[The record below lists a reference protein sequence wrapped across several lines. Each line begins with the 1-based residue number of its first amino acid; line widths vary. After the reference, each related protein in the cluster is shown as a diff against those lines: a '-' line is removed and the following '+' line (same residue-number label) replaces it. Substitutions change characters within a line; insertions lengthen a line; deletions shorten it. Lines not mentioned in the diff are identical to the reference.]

1 MILCRSPT
9 AHGGLKALVEG
20 KRRRSILSPAVSRR
34 AKPIPATLRKWR
46 KNHGKVLG
54 IEYTQGLVALVCH
67 VTLRTV
73 QSWEQGWRRPGPT
86 VSREKLAHAYG
97 VTVAEVDILL
107 GGGNAKAKS
116 ID

>member
-1 MILCRSPT
+1 
-9 AHGGLKALVEG
+9 
-20 KRRRSILSPAVSRR
+20 
-34 AKPIPATLRKWR
+34 
-46 KNHGKVLG
+46 
-54 IEYTQGLVALVCH
+54 
-67 VTLRTV
+67 V